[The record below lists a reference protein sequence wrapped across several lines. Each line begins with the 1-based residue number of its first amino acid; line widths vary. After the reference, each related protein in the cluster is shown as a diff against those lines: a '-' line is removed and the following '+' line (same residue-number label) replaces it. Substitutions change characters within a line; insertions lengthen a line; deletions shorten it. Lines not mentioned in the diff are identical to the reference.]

1 MATGKSE
8 AKPTAAVTLDIRRQ
22 KSNGKY
28 PVRLRITYQ
37 RERKYYTLKLDDL
50 TTEEWE
56 KLTKA
61 ERLRD
66 VRLSEIKT
74 KAADYEKLARDVFG
88 RIPRFTFTRF
98 EEGFF
103 ADHSIDTKNTA
114 NSVFHAFE
122 EVVKKL
128 RKQGRISTAST
139 YETAGNSLKAFQDKL
154 QFRDITP
161 AFLEDYESHQTKQ
174 GKSPTTVGIYLRN
187 LRAIFN
193 TAKAKGMITADE
205 YPFGKERYQIPA
217 ARNVK
222 KALTLAEIERIYK
235 APTEPGTP
243 ADRAKDFWFFSY
255 LCNGINVK
263 DICRLHWK
271 DIDADRLTFVRAK
284 TARTK
289 KGNQKSVV
297 VIVTP
302 EARAIID
309 RQASSSRK
317 PDDYVFDILPPGVTP
332 QRERELVQYLTRS
345 VNKYVKR
352 LAAELGIE
360 KPVTTYTAR
369 HSFSTVLKRSGAPIE
384 FISES
389 LGHHDLRTTESYL
402 DSFEDDIKKQY
413 AQSLLNFS
421 QLSPK

>member
-8 AKPTAAVTLDIRRQ
+8 VKPTAAVVLDTRRQ
-22 KSNGKY
+22 KANGTY

-37 RERKYYTLKLDDL
+37 RDRKYYTLKLDDF
-50 TTEEWE
+50 TAEEWE
-56 KLTKA
+56 KMTKA
-61 ERLRD
+61 ERLKD
-66 VRLSEIKT
+66 KRLAEIKT
-74 KAADYEKLARDVFG
+74 KVANYEKLARDVFAKT
-88 RIPRFTFTRF
+88 PRFTFARF

-103 ADHSIDTKNTA
+103 TDHTIDAKTTAD
-114 NSVFHAFE
+114 SVFSAFA

-128 RKQGRISTAST
+128 RRQGRISTAST
-139 YETAGNSLKAFQDKL
+139 YETAANSLRSFQDKL
-154 QFRDITP
+154 QYAEVTP
-161 AFLEDYESHQTKQ
+161 TFLEDYESHLTKQ

-193 TAKAKGMITADE
+193 TAKAKGLITADE

-222 KALTLAEIERIYK
+222 KALTLAEIEQIYK
-235 APTEPGTP
+235 APTEAGTP

-255 LCNGINVK
+255 LCNGMNVK
-263 DICRLHWK
+263 DICRLRWK
-271 DIDADRLTFVRAK
+271 DIADDRLTFVRAK

-297 VIVTP
+297 VILTP
-302 EARAIID
+302 EARAVID
-309 RQASSSRK
+309 RQGSTSRR
-317 PDDYVFDILPPGVTP
+317 PDDYLFDILPPDVTP

-345 VNKYVKR
+345 INKYVRR
-352 LAAELGIE
+352 LAADLGIT

-402 DSFEDDIKKQY
+402 DSFEDDVKKQY
-413 AQSLLNFS
+413 AQSLLNFA
-421 QLSPK
+421 L

>member
-8 AKPTAAVTLDIRRQ
+8 VKPTAAIVLDTRRQ
-22 KSNGKY
+22 KANGTY

-37 RERKYYTLKLDDL
+37 RDRKYYTLKLDDL
-50 TTEEWE
+50 TPVEWE
-56 KLTKA
+56 KLKTA
-61 ERLRD
+61 ERLKD
-66 VRLSEIKT
+66 KRLLDLKLRIAE
-74 KAADYEKLARDVFG
+74 YETLARDVTKA
-88 RIPRFTFTRF
+88 IPRFTFIRF

-103 ADHSIDTKNTA
+103 ADHSIDAKSTA
-114 NSVFHAFE
+114 DSVFTAFAD
-122 EVVKKL
+122 VVKKL
-128 RKQGRISTAST
+128 RRQGRISTAST
-139 YETAGNSLKAFQDKL
+139 YETAANSLRSFQGKL
-154 QFRDITP
+154 QFQDITP
-161 AFLEDYESHQTKQ
+161 AFLEDYESHSLKQ

-193 TAKAKGMITADE
+193 TAKAKGLITADE

-222 KALTLAEIERIYK
+222 KALTLAEIERIYN
-235 APTEPGTP
+235 APTDPGTP

-255 LCNGINVK
+255 LCNGMNVK
-263 DICRLHWK
+263 DICRLRWK
-271 DIDADRLTFVRAK
+271 DIDNDRLTFVRAK

-289 KGNQKSVV
+289 KGSQKSVSA
-297 VIVTP
+297 IITP

-309 RQASSSRK
+309 RQGNTDRRSDA
-317 PDDYVFDILPPGVTP
+317 YLFNILPPDVTP

-352 LAAELGIE
+352 LAADLGIE
-360 KPVTTYTAR
+360 KTVTTYTAR

-402 DSFEDDIKKQY
+402 DSFEDDVKKQY

-421 QLSPK
+421 KH